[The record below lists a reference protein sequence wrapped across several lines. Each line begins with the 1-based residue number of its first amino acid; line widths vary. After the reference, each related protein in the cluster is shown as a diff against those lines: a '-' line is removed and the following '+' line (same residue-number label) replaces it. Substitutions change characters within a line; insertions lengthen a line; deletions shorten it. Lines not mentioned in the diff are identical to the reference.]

1 MKKFLAILFTVS
13 LATYTCSDLDVE
25 NVNQADRERALKSD
39 ADVTNLING
48 STTSIFSRLIGFDN
62 IYTNQM
68 SDQTTA
74 TNAYKDFWAFGDQ
87 PRREMN
93 NASTNGNLFTISSNW
108 SDFNSQIYNAN
119 TLLDL
124 VNNKGRVILN
134 DNDEDVTDH
143 LVITSKFI
151 RGMSQGYI
159 GLLYDKGYIVDENT
173 DPAAILEFSTYEEM
187 INSGLEDLQD
197 VLNNT
202 PSTYELRLYEGYN
215 INKDDFI
222 KLVNTY
228 MAKFIMGKARTSA

>member
-25 NVNQADRERALKSD
+25 NVNQADIERALKSD

-134 DNDEDVTDH
+134 DND
-143 LVITSKFI
+143 
-151 RGMSQGYI
+151 
-159 GLLYDKGYIVDENT
+159 
-173 DPAAILEFSTYEEM
+173 
-187 INSGLEDLQD
+187 
-197 VLNNT
+197 
-202 PSTYELRLYEGYN
+202 
-215 INKDDFI
+215 
-222 KLVNTY
+222 
-228 MAKFIMGKARTSA
+228 